1 MADIVDNAQGNEEMA
16 LKSALSKRKAELP
29 YTGQCWNCEEPA
41 EGNFCCKECRE
52 DFEHRNRMSGR
63 RFHGE

>member
-1 MADIVDNAQGNEEMA
+1 MADIADAAQGYEEIAIM
-16 LKSALSKRKAELP
+16 SATHKRKPELP
-29 YTGQCWNCEEPA
+29 HTGQCWNCDEPA

-63 RFHGE
+63 HFHGE